1 MTRND
6 LNNFTINTNH
16 CKLSHGVQET
26 FFGRLHTK
34 KMVLNLVFFDTAEKK
49 FSSYAPRLITIYFV
63 IILFKA
69 LKYHKQ
75 HDAEKSE
82 IISP

>member
-1 MTRND
+1 MTLKNPKQLHHQKIR
-6 LNNFTINTNH
+6 
-16 CKLSHGVQET
+16 CKFSHWVPET

-34 KMVLNLVFFDTAEKK
+34 IIVENFRLFDTAEKM

-63 IILFKA
+63 IKFFQA

-75 HDAEKSE
+75 QDAE
-82 IISP
+82 

>member
-1 MTRND
+1 M
-6 LNNFTINTNH
+6 
-16 CKLSHGVQET
+16 VQ
-26 FFGRLHTK
+26 
-34 KMVLNLVFFDTAEKK
+34 NLIIFDTAEKK

-63 IILFKA
+63 IMLFKA

-75 HDAEKSE
+75 HDAEIFE